1 MNSPVTPAELATELL
16 DAYAER
22 RLVQAPLSARAGGLD
37 LPTAYAVEANI
48 VGRRRQAGHRAVGL
62 KVGFANKAAWRVL
75 KLETLVWAHM
85 YDDTVQ
91 HALDNEAGMSVAPL
105 VAPRIEPEIVFCL
118 RAPLPIGTDDATTVL
133 EAVDW
138 IALGFEIIDCVFP
151 DWKFQPADFVASK
164 GLHARLI
171 VGAPLAVTDANRTAV
186 AEALP
191 VFGVRLEKGGVL
203 AAEGSGRNSLRSP
216 ALCLAELASA
226 LARGA
231 GGPQEPLQPG
241 DLISSGTLTESQ
253 PIAANELWT
262 ARVNGLDLPALT
274 LRTTG

>member
-1 MNSPVTPAELATELL
+1 MTPPVDHAELATELL
-16 DAYAER
+16 DAYSER
-22 RLVQAPLSARAGGLD
+22 RLIQTPPSARAGGID
-37 LPTAYAVEANI
+37 LPTAYAVEAEI
-48 VGRRRQAGHRAVGL
+48 VGRRLQAGHRAVGL
-62 KVGFANKAAWRVL
+62 KVGFASKAAWRVL

-85 YDDTVQ
+85 YDDTVHQ
-91 HALDNEAGMSVAPL
+91 AIDNAADLSVAPL
-105 VAPRIEPEIVFCL
+105 VAPKIEPEIVFRL
-118 RAPLPIGTDDATTVL
+118 KSPLPVGTTDAGAVL

-151 DWKFQPADFVASK
+151 DWKFQPADFVAAK

-171 VGAPLAVTDANRTAV
+171 VGAPLAVTEANRAAL

-191 VFGVRLEKGGVL
+191 AFSVQLEKGGVM

-226 LARGA
+226 LARGT
-231 GGPQEPLQPG
+231 GGPQTPLRAG

-253 PIAANELWT
+253 PIAANEAWT

-274 LRTTG
+274 LRTTA